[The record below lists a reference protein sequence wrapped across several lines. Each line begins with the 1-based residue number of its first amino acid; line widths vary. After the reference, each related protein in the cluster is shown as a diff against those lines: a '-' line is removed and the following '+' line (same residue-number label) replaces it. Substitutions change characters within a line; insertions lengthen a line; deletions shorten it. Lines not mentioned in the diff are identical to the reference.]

1 MRHCKSLTK
10 RQFALRGIYSMLLC
24 LSFYTGTVHA
34 QEAEIHR
41 AKALELAGDDM
52 LHFYTKRC
60 RDNSVTPITGP
71 VSSPMQTF
79 DNLIFLGPNN
89 WNASAL
95 LTSEGIIILDPLE
108 TRFEAEEYIVNGLR
122 ELGHDPADIVHI
134 VVSHGH
140 GDHFGGAKYL
150 QELSGAD
157 VYMSEIDWEMAEAD
171 MAENGPR
178 KAGQELPERDKL
190 LENGMVL
197 TLGDTS
203 IEFYLTPGHTDGT
216 VSALIPLR
224 DGDNEHLG
232 GYWGGSG
239 FSPTGTDLNLYQN
252 SIRRFISIA
261 EAKGVDVILGNHPDN
276 DMTIAR
282 QYLLAERGAGDPHPF
297 VVGEDGHTRMLSIY
311 ESCLM
316 AVQAEFREQND

>member
-1 MRHCKSLTK
+1 
-10 RQFALRGIYSMLLC
+10 MLLC

-122 ELGHDPADIVHI
+122 ELGHDP
-134 VVSHGH
+134 
-140 GDHFGGAKYL
+140 
-150 QELSGAD
+150 
-157 VYMSEIDWEMAEAD
+157 
-171 MAENGPR
+171 
-178 KAGQELPERDKL
+178 
-190 LENGMVL
+190 
-197 TLGDTS
+197 
-203 IEFYLTPGHTDGT
+203 
-216 VSALIPLR
+216 
-224 DGDNEHLG
+224 
-232 GYWGGSG
+232 
-239 FSPTGTDLNLYQN
+239 
-252 SIRRFISIA
+252 
-261 EAKGVDVILGNHPDN
+261 
-276 DMTIAR
+276 
-282 QYLLAERGAGDPHPF
+282 
-297 VVGEDGHTRMLSIY
+297 
-311 ESCLM
+311 
-316 AVQAEFREQND
+316 

>member
-1 MRHCKSLTK
+1 MQNNKRITMGHLLPVFRFIIFAMVSLAGKTI
-10 RQFALRGIYSMLLC
+10 A
-24 LSFYTGTVHA
+24 A
-34 QEAEIHR
+34 EADIHR
-41 AKALELAGDDM
+41 ARALELAGSDM
-52 LHFYTKRC
+52 LHFYVGRC
-60 RDNSVTPITGP
+60 QDNSVMPITGP

-95 LTSEGIIILDPLE
+95 LTSEGIIIMDPLE

-157 VYMSEIDWEMAEAD
+157 VYMSEIDWDMAERD

-178 KAGQELPERDKL
+178 KPGQELPERNKL
-190 LENGMVL
+190 IENGMVL

-203 IEFYLTPGHTDGT
+203 IEFIFTPGHTPGT
-216 VSALIPLR
+216 VSSLIPLR
-224 DGDNEHLG
+224 DGDNEHIG

-252 SIRRFISIA
+252 SIRRFINIA
-261 EAKGVDVILGNHPDN
+261 EARGVDVILGNHPNN

-282 QYLLAERGAGDPHPF
+282 QYLLAERSAEEPHPY
-297 VVGEDGHTRMLSIY
+297 VVGEGGLTRMLGIY

-316 AVQAEFREQND
+316 AVQAEFNQQSN